1 MFFIKALGLVKSFI
15 LANWKW
21 LLPLAAVV
29 LGFLW
34 TKDHYYDLGRETER
48 TKWEKLVQK
57 EKERNEKLSNS
68 LLDSVDTFSKAVETR
83 NEDRVQKETIRE
95 TRINTIVEEKPIYKE
110 CKIDQEVL
118 NEQNALKAM
127 GPKL

>member
-29 LGFLW
+29 LAFLW

-57 EKERNEKLSNS
+57 EKERNEIESLKENNANKNNILKSLNTFLTKTEDLSISSIFIKTFFFHSSFCNKSNNS
-68 LLDSVDTFSKAVETR
+68 
-83 NEDRVQKETIRE
+83 
-95 TRINTIVEEKPIYKE
+95 YW
-110 CKIDQEVL
+110 
-118 NEQNALKAM
+118 
-127 GPKL
+127 